1 MKNKSHTA
9 FQWLKNHS
17 LILKM
22 IFFGSIIV
30 FVANQV
36 VNIANGMSWQDIW
49 QTMRQ
54 QSYVTLCL
62 MVLVGLIGVLP
73 MLLYDWVTIR
83 VLEKQGK
90 PKMKRH
96 DFFLAAFI
104 TNTINNLAGFGGIVG
119 ASLRANFYGKETNRK
134 MVLATVSKV
143 ALFMLTG
150 LSLWSFLTFIDV
162 FFLQTTNIF
171 RSYWI
176 WLLGGSVIAPLFFS
190 LLI

>member
-54 QSYVTLCL
+54 QSCV
-62 MVLVGLIGVLP
+62 
-73 MLLYDWVTIR
+73 
-83 VLEKQGK
+83 
-90 PKMKRH
+90 
-96 DFFLAAFI
+96 
-104 TNTINNLAGFGGIVG
+104 
-119 ASLRANFYGKETNRK
+119 
-134 MVLATVSKV
+134 
-143 ALFMLTG
+143 
-150 LSLWSFLTFIDV
+150 
-162 FFLQTTNIF
+162 
-171 RSYWI
+171 
-176 WLLGGSVIAPLFFS
+176 
-190 LLI
+190 

>member
-1 MKNKSHTA
+1 
-9 FQWLKNHS
+9 
-17 LILKM
+17 
-22 IFFGSIIV
+22 
-30 FVANQV
+30 
-36 VNIANGMSWQDIW
+36 MSWQDIW

-162 FFLQTTNIF
+162 FF
-171 RSYWI
+171 YK
-176 WLLGGSVIAPLFFS
+176 LLVFLEVIGFGYLAVV
-190 LLI
+190 